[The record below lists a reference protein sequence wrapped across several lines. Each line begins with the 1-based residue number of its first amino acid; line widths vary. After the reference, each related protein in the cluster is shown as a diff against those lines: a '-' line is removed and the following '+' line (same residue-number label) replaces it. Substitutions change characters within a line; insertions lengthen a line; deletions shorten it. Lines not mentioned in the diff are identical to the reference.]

1 MYGPQEGDT
10 VLGLFMRAT
19 HIYFQKS
26 FQQLGSIGLHPGQPP
41 LLWHIS
47 QEEGLS
53 QRELARRLKVKPP
66 TVNVSLQR
74 MEKAQHICRRPDEK
88 DQRAS
93 RVYLTEKGRAL
104 MGRIDAVMRDNEA
117 KITQGFTE
125 AEVCLLTRFLKQMI
139 ANISSIQ
146 VTDTMDD
153 EKGGS

>member
-1 MYGPQEGDT
+1 MHGVQKGT
-10 VLGLFMRAT
+10 VLDLLMRAT

-26 FQQLGSIGLHPGQPP
+26 FRQLSSIGLHPGQPP

-74 MEKAQHICRRPDEK
+74 LERAEHICRRQDEK
-88 DQRAS
+88 DQRVS

-104 MGRIDAVMRDNEA
+104 VGQIDAIMRDNEA
-117 KITQGFTE
+117 QITQGFTE

-139 ANISSIQ
+139 ANIGAIQ
-146 VTDTMDD
+146 VTDAVDE